1 MIMTHT
7 SKHIYFIIS
16 VQHFIPTGG
25 IGSFFRGFHRMAVS
39 FGWKIT
45 VVLDKKPFGQ
55 SNDLLGFANTNYVW
69 SSDPLSYAEHTT
81 NTRFSGEVINIAKV
95 DNFKTSLGLAL
106 QQNKPNQI
114 IINTPDAVQ
123 AITDMSLQNQYPT
136 TFYTHHE
143 NLIVEPKQASKV
155 FSPKYNDFLYSI
167 LEHPQ
172 IQTATQCD
180 YNIERMDKL
189 MIAINRTYGKAPIVL
204 PMPIP
209 DIELLSPYTGPKDGV
224 LFIGRHEPRKDPKF
238 FVKTVATAGLPAK
251 VLTNKRGVKK
261 FEKLFDTFGITNYQ
275 IQYQLTG
282 QAKADFIQSAKIAF
296 HPAKTESYGFSAM
309 ETLAAGLPT
318 LLIEEYKWWKSFQH
332 QNITLTNRKKA
343 TKALLCLYQSARP
356 SSNNTHWPQ
365 HETATFRSWSDYI

>member
-1 MIMTHT
+1 MIMTHQP
-7 SKHIYFIIS
+7 KNIYFIIS

-25 IGSFFRGFHRMAVS
+25 IGSFFRSFHRMAVS

-55 SNDLLGFANTNYVW
+55 SNDLLDFANTKYIW
-69 SSDPLSYAEHTT
+69 PTDPLSYAEHTK
-81 NTRFSGEVINIAKV
+81 NTRFTGEVINIAKV

-106 QQNKPNQI
+106 EETKPNHI

-123 AITDMSLQNQYPT
+123 AVTVMGLEKLYPT

-180 YNIERMDKL
+180 YNIGRMDKL
-189 MIAINRTYGKAPIVL
+189 MIAINRSYGKQPIVL

-209 DIELLSPYTGPKDGV
+209 DIELLSPYTGPKDSV
-224 LFIGRHEPRKDPKF
+224 LFIGRHEPRKNPKF
-238 FVKTVATAGLPAK
+238 FAKAVAAARLPAK

-261 FEKLFDTFGITNYQ
+261 FAKLFDTFGITDYE
-275 IQYQLTG
+275 IRYQLTG
-282 QAKADFIQSAKIAF
+282 QAKAEFIQSAKIAF
-296 HPAKTESYGFSAM
+296 HPARTESYGFSAM

-332 QNITLTNRKKA
+332 QNITLRNRKQA
-343 TKALLCLYQSARP
+343 IDALHNLYHSAKP
-356 SSNNTHWPQ
+356 TSNNTNWIK
-365 HETATFRSWSDYI
+365 HEVATFRAWSDYI